1 MDESPRNG
9 IGGAAASAP
18 VALSGVA
25 VDVERV
31 PVLRGLDL
39 AVGVGESVGVVGPNG
54 SGKSTLLRVV
64 ATLLSPVA
72 GTGHVLGAELGT
84 SGCARIRPAIALV
97 EHVPALYPPLSLREN
112 LLLTARLTGRAET
125 AVDEVL
131 RTVGLAGA
139 GTRRADRCSQG
150 MQRRAA
156 LARALLTDPLLLLLD
171 EVHSGLDPAAL
182 GLVDLL
188 LRRVRH
194 RGGAAVVVSHDRH
207 HLAAAADR
215 VVEISDGRVHPV
227 WDVRQVPA

>member
-9 IGGAAASAP
+9 SGAAAAAP
-18 VALSGVA
+18 VALRGIA

-31 PVLRGLDL
+31 PVLRELDL
-39 AVGVGESVGVVGPNG
+39 TVCAGESVGVVGPNG

-64 ATLLSPVA
+64 ATLLGPVA

-84 SGCARIRPAIALV
+84 SACARVRPAIALV
-97 EHVPALYPPLSLREN
+97 EHVPALYPQLSLREN
-112 LLLTARLTGRAET
+112 LLLIGRLTGRDEA
-125 AVDEVL
+125 AVDEAL

-171 EVHSGLDPAAL
+171 EVHSGLDPASL

-194 RGGAAVVVSHDRH
+194 RGGAAVVVSHDRY

-215 VVEISDGRVHPV
+215 VVEIVDGRVQLV
-227 WDVRQVPA
+227 GNLRGVPA